1 LPKRFVERAKP
12 QEALSTTTCSTCPT
26 SYRDDP
32 AYRHRSRPG
41 RLVERRGRHRYARP
55 AGRGGDDDARQ
66 SGGAARTNNLS
77 GDLYGVET
85 LAADLAA
92 TLGGTPAD
100 AGRLSRALNEFTSEA
115 AALLAAK
122 PRSSVLGAVSG
133 LHFNLVDSDGRPGST
148 DADYAFAAIQA
159 GTFRLREGIPE

>member
-1 LPKRFVERAKP
+1 MIQPIGTGRVQGAS
-12 QEALSTTTCSTCPT
+12 LSGASGIATPGQQAAAAMTTLANRVATTLT
-26 SYRDDP
+26 REL
-32 AYRHRSRPG
+32 G
-41 RLVERRGRHRYARP
+41 LVDRGTV
-55 AGRGGDDDARQ
+55 
-66 SGGAARTNNLS
+66 RTNNLA
-77 GDLYGVET
+77 GDLYGVES

-92 TLGGTPAD
+92 ALGGTPAD

-122 PRSSVLGAVSG
+122 PRSSVLGAVAG

>member
-1 LPKRFVERAKP
+1 MIQPIGTGRVQGAS
-12 QEALSTTTCSTCPT
+12 LSGASGIATPGQQAAAAMTTLANRVATTLT
-26 SYRDDP
+26 REL
-32 AYRHRSRPG
+32 G
-41 RLVERRGRHRYARP
+41 LVDR
-55 AGRGGDDDARQ
+55 
-66 SGGAARTNNLS
+66 GAARTNNLS
-77 GDLYGVET
+77 GDLYGVES

-122 PRSSVLGAVSG
+122 PRSSVLGAVAG

>member
-1 LPKRFVERAKP
+1 MIQPIGTGRVQGAS
-12 QEALSTTTCSTCPT
+12 LSGASGIATPGQQAAAAMTTLANRVATTLT
-26 SYRDDP
+26 REL
-32 AYRHRSRPG
+32 G
-41 RLVERRGRHRYARP
+41 LVDRGAV
-55 AGRGGDDDARQ
+55 
-66 SGGAARTNNLS
+66 RTNNLS
-77 GDLYGVET
+77 GDLYGVES

-122 PRSSVLGAVSG
+122 PRSSVLGAVAG

>member
-1 LPKRFVERAKP
+1 MIQPIGTGRVQGAS
-12 QEALSTTTCSTCPT
+12 LSAAGGIATPGQQAAAAMTTLANRVATTLT
-26 SYRDDP
+26 REL
-32 AYRHRSRPG
+32 G
-41 RLVERRGRHRYARP
+41 LVDR
-55 AGRGGDDDARQ
+55 
-66 SGGAARTNNLS
+66 GAARTNNLS
-77 GDLYGVET
+77 GDLYGVES

-115 AALLAAK
+115 AALLAAR
-122 PRSSVLGAVSG
+122 PRSSVLGAVAG

-148 DADYAFAAIQA
+148 DADHAFAAIQA

>member
-1 LPKRFVERAKP
+1 MIQPIGTGRVQGAS
-12 QEALSTTTCSTCPT
+12 LSAASGIVTPGQQAAAAMTTLANRVATTLT
-26 SYRDDP
+26 REL
-32 AYRHRSRPG
+32 G
-41 RLVERRGRHRYARP
+41 LVDRGAV
-55 AGRGGDDDARQ
+55 
-66 SGGAARTNNLS
+66 RTNNLS
-77 GDLYGVET
+77 GDLYGVES

-122 PRSSVLGAVSG
+122 PRSSVLGAVAG
-133 LHFNLVDSDGRPGST
+133 LHFNLVDDDGRPGST

-159 GTFRLREGIPE
+159 GTFRLRVGIPE

>member
-1 LPKRFVERAKP
+1 MIQPIGTGRVQGAS
-12 QEALSTTTCSTCPT
+12 LSGAGGIATPGQQAAAAMTTLANRVATTLT
-26 SYRDDP
+26 REL
-32 AYRHRSRPG
+32 G
-41 RLVERRGRHRYARP
+41 LVDRGAV
-55 AGRGGDDDARQ
+55 
-66 SGGAARTNNLS
+66 RTNNLS
-77 GDLYGVET
+77 GDLYGVES

-92 TLGGTPAD
+92 ALGGTPAD

>member
-1 LPKRFVERAKP
+1 MIQPIGTGRVQGASLSAAGGVATPGQQAAAAMTTLTNRVATTLTRELGLVDRGAVRA
-12 QEALSTTTCSTCPT
+12 
-26 SYRDDP
+26 
-32 AYRHRSRPG
+32 
-41 RLVERRGRHRYARP
+41 
-55 AGRGGDDDARQ
+55 
-66 SGGAARTNNLS
+66 NNLA
-77 GDLYGVET
+77 GDLYGVES

-92 TLGGTPAD
+92 ALGGTPAD

>member
-1 LPKRFVERAKP
+1 MIQPIGTGRVQGAS
-12 QEALSTTTCSTCPT
+12 LSGAGGIATPGQQAAAAMTTLANRVATTLT
-26 SYRDDP
+26 REL
-32 AYRHRSRPG
+32 G
-41 RLVERRGRHRYARP
+41 LVD
-55 AGRGGDDDARQ
+55 RGGAR
-66 SGGAARTNNLS
+66 ANNLA
-77 GDLYGVET
+77 GDLYGVES

-122 PRSSVLGAVSG
+122 PRSSVLGAVAG

>member
-1 LPKRFVERAKP
+1 MIQPIGTGRVQGAS
-12 QEALSTTTCSTCPT
+12 LSAASGIATPGQQAAAAMTTLANRVATTLT
-26 SYRDDP
+26 REL
-32 AYRHRSRPG
+32 G
-41 RLVERRGRHRYARP
+41 LVDRGAV
-55 AGRGGDDDARQ
+55 
-66 SGGAARTNNLS
+66 RTNNLA
-77 GDLYGVET
+77 GDLYGVES
-85 LAADLAA
+85 LAADLASA
-92 TLGGTPAD
+92 LGGTPAD

-122 PRSSVLGAVSG
+122 PRSSVLGAVAG